1 MRVPHTNTSS
11 FWWKKDFVITQT
23 MAIEIWLVFYLFI
36 NGPFEKHTYMYGK
49 KIIFNCLTFIILVT
63 NRFKGH
69 LISLTKIITLAK
81 TLFILSPWNILLLTG
96 HALILSEGPINYLM
110 IFKIIYRKPKKFH
123 VVFYEW
129 TGRDLL
135 LTVMNIVQVLMW
147 IPFQFCGL
155 FP

>member
-1 MRVPHTNTSS
+1 M
-11 FWWKKDFVITQT
+11 KKRFRNHANNGNRNLTCI
-23 MAIEIWLVFYLFI
+23 LFI
-36 NGPFEKHTYMYGK
+36 YKWPIWKTYIYVWK
-49 KIIFNCLTFIILVT
+49 KIIFNYFTFRILVT
-63 NRFKGH
+63 NLFKGH

-81 TLFILSPWNILLLTG
+81 TLFILSPWNILLLKG

-135 LTVMNIVQVLMW
+135 LTVMNIFQVLMW
-147 IPFQFCGL
+147 ILFQFCGL